1 MKGCSGPLPVAAA
14 GRRKWVGVRG
24 GDMDHPPHRRTD
36 PPCMFRKEKT
46 RQPSSSHVATAVATS
61 KKNVQVENRGAPRG
75 ALTDRLQ
82 HVARVRALSRGR
94 SD

>member
-1 MKGCSGPLPVAAA
+1 
-14 GRRKWVGVRG
+14 
-24 GDMDHPPHRRTD
+24 MDHPPHRRTD